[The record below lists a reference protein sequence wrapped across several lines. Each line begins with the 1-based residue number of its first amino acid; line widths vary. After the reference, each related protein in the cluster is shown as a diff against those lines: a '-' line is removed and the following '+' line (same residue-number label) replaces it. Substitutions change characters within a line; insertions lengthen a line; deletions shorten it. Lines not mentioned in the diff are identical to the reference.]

1 MPTRKHHVSF
11 TDEERQ
17 QLTAYVKSGVH
28 SARSITRARILLKS
42 DEGMSQTV
50 IAREVGVSQSTVYN
64 IRRRYAAEGLQ
75 AALEEK
81 PRSGAPRT
89 FSGHDEANL
98 ATLACTDPPEGFQRW
113 SIRLLTDRFIQL
125 SSVESISST
134 TVHEWL
140 KKTSS
145 SPGSRS
151 NGASEPS
158 PVNF

>member
-1 MPTRKHHVSF
+1 MPTRKHHVSL

-17 QLTAYVKSGVH
+17 HLSSYVNSGVH
-28 SARSITRARILLKS
+28 SARSIKRARILLKS
-42 DEGMSQTV
+42 AEGLSQTL
-50 IAREVGVSQSTVYN
+50 IAREVGVCQSTVYH
-64 IRRRYAAEGLQ
+64 IRRRYATEGLE
-75 AALEEK
+75 AALQEK

-140 KKTSS
+140 KKTNS
-145 SPGSRS
+145 SPG
-151 NGASEPS
+151 
-158 PVNF
+158 